1 MRKVIVGAFLSL
13 DGIMQ
18 SPGGPKE
25 DPTGG
30 FKHGGWVV
38 PHFDETA
45 ANSVGEMFAKPF
57 DLLLGRKTY
66 EIFAAHWPYVGADDP
81 IGPLFDRIT
90 KRLFGDGAS
99 PAALKLAS
107 SKSSASG
114 VTISKYLRAGQV
126 ATGSFQL
133 EPPIEAEL
141 ERRRNLN

>member
-1 MRKVIVGAFLSL
+1 
-13 DGIMQ
+13 MQ

-38 PHFDETA
+38 PHFDETV
-45 ANSVGEMFAKPF
+45 ANSVGEMFAKP
-57 DLLLGRKTY
+57 
-66 EIFAAHWPYVGADDP
+66 
-81 IGPLFDRIT
+81 
-90 KRLFGDGAS
+90 
-99 PAALKLAS
+99 LKLAS